1 MPEPQNKKSTTP
13 AAILMALSAVI
24 LLIGVGRCGF
34 LTPMIHP
41 VMDDYGISGA
51 LCLVIG
57 LVLLIV
63 GLVWFTD
70 RRRL

>member
-1 MPEPQNKKSTTP
+1 
-13 AAILMALSAVI
+13 MALSAVI

-57 LVLLIV
+57 LILLIV